1 MNLCSANG
9 EAGNARTSEELVQVV
24 YGELRRIAAHKLRRE
39 APGQTLQAT
48 ALVHEAWLSLSA
60 NPNRQWND
68 PPHFVRAAAEAM
80 RHILINRARKRQR
93 LRHGG
98 QLQRVRLEDLDLAA
112 PVDDATLLAVDDALG
127 RLAAQ
132 APQPAELVRL
142 RFYGGASIAE
152 AAAAL
157 GISPATAKRHWVFA
171 RALLFKELSA
181 AG

>member
-1 MNLCSANG
+1 M
-9 EAGNARTSEELVQVV
+9 EEVV
-24 YGELRRIAAHKLRRE
+24 
-39 APGQTLQAT
+39 
-48 ALVHEAWLSLSA
+48 
-60 NPNRQWND
+60 
-68 PPHFVRAAAEAM
+68 
-80 RHILINRARKRQR
+80 
-93 LRHGG
+93 GG
-98 QLQRVRLEDLDLAA
+98 GDLA
-112 PVDDATLLAVDDALG
+112 DAHQHALG